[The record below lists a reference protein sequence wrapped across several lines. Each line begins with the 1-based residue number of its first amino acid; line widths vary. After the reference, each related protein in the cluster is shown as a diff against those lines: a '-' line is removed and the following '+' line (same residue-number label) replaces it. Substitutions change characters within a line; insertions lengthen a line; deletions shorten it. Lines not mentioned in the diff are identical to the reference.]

1 MTLGKFKG
9 VKLIHLNGTVDAK
22 KFIIIKKKKR
32 AKSLLRYTDPLF
44 INHVIFDTTL
54 LNLVNETKPNT
65 Q

>member
-9 VKLIHLNGTVDAK
+9 VKLIHLNGTVDAN
-22 KFIIIKKKKR
+22 KFIIIKKKR

-44 INHVIFDTTL
+44 INHVIFDTIL
-54 LNLVNETKPNT
+54 LNLVNETEPNT